1 MSASERSTL
10 VPNRGHPRAQSRE
23 LTLSLGGN
31 NATASPAPARPTPV
45 LQTVTL
51 VLEQA
56 RQPMRAREIH
66 AAAEFLVVERLHW
79 SSVKASGGRREYAQ
93 VASEDLQRCGKGTLL
108 AMLREIAHLDIR
120 GRLGE
125 IAAPTLVLC
134 GARDRPNIPGSRELA
149 AGIPGAE
156 LRIIPGAN
164 HLWNL
169 QQPELFNQTVDR
181 FVGPGLR

>member
-1 MSASERSTL
+1 
-10 VPNRGHPRAQSRE
+10 
-23 LTLSLGGN
+23 
-31 NATASPAPARPTPV
+31 
-45 LQTVTL
+45 
-51 VLEQA
+51 
-56 RQPMRAREIH
+56 
-66 AAAEFLVVERLHW
+66 
-79 SSVKASGGRREYAQ
+79 
-93 VASEDLQRCGKGTLL
+93 
-108 AMLREIAHLDIR
+108 MLREIAHLDIR